1 VVADRLS
8 VTPPLLDLRP
18 AAPDDRDFLLSVY
31 RSTREDELALT
42 GWNEPEKAA
51 FVAMQFE
58 AQDRH
63 YRQIHPDGSFL
74 VVEVDGEPAGRLL
87 LARVEREIRVVDI
100 ALLPRYRGAG
110 IGTRL
115 LRDVIAEADAG
126 GLAVSLHVEPWSQ
139 ARRLYERLGFR
150 SAGGDGIY
158 ERMEHP
164 ASVS

>member
-1 VVADRLS
+1 VADRLS
-8 VTPPLLDLRP
+8 VGPPPVVDLRP
-18 AAPDDRDFLLSVY
+18 ATPDDRDFLRTVY

-42 GWNEPEKAA
+42 GWNEAEKAA
-51 FVAMQFE
+51 FVTMQFE

-63 YRQIHPDGSFL
+63 YRQSHPDGSFL

-87 LARVEREIRVVDI
+87 LARLEREIRVIDI
-100 ALLPRYRGAG
+100 ALLPPYRGAG

-115 LRDVIAEADAG
+115 LRDVIAEADAAA
-126 GLAVSLHVEPWSQ
+126 LSVSLHVELWSP

-150 SAGGDGIY
+150 SAGHDGIY
-158 ERMEHP
+158 ERMERP

>member
-1 VVADRLS
+1 VADRLS
-8 VTPPLLDLRP
+8 VGQSPVDIRP
-18 AAPDDRDFLLSVY
+18 ATPHDRDFLLSVY

-51 FVAMQFE
+51 FVNMQFE
-58 AQDRH
+58 AQDRY

-74 VVEVDGEPAGRLL
+74 IIEVDGEPAGRLL
-87 LARVEREIRVVDI
+87 LARLEREIRVVDI
-100 ALLPRYRGAG
+100 ALLPPYRDAG

-115 LRDVIAEADAG
+115 LRNVIAEADAG
-126 GLAVSLHVEPWSQ
+126 ALPVTLHVEPWNP

-150 SAGGDGIY
+150 SAGQDGIY
-158 ERMEHP
+158 ERMERP